1 MDYKLWH
8 FVEYGVASR
17 VSSVSYYLFTILL
30 IELLIKYTSL
40 LKYLNPDTDAWIPHS
55 SGQIRVWVM
64 RKYEL
69 YKQDI
74 IDDLK
79 VALSKV
85 HLTADLWTS
94 GNHKSVLGVIG
105 HYINQTGELKHN
117 VLGAR
122 ELEGSH
128 SGVNQATLIIEIITE
143 FGIDTKLGFFV
154 GDNDG
159 KNDTLCREL
168 GKRTYF
174 KLSLYF

>member
-8 FVEYGVASR
+8 FVEYWRRFPSFER
-17 VSSVSYYLFTILL
+17 KLLPIYYT

-79 VALSKV
+79 SRSRRC
-85 HLTADLWTS
+85 TS
-94 GNHKSVLGVIG
+94 LPISG
-105 HYINQTGELKHN
+105 H
-117 VLGAR
+117 
-122 ELEGSH
+122 
-128 SGVNQATLIIEIITE
+128 QATIVSFRCYWTLYKTRLESWNITY
-143 FGIDTKLGFFV
+143 LGFENSRAV
-154 GDNDG
+154 
-159 KNDTLCREL
+159 TRERIKL
-168 GKRTYF
+168 LLLSRLLLNLEST
-174 KLSLYF
+174 LSLVSLLVITMVKWYFMQRTWQTYVFWIISIF